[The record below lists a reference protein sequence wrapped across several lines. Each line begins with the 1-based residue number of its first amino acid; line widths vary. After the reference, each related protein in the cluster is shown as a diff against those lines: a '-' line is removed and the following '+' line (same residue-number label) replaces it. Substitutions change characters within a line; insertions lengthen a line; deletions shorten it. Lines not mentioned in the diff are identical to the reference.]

1 VAGEAKCTMKEW
13 EAWEGRNELGSRN
26 MDDAR
31 IEDWRGNRGTLAEAR
46 RILKESVENRR
57 GLDAVGEDS
66 GGVV

>member
-1 VAGEAKCTMKEW
+1 MRHEEMGGLGEPKRAGVE
-13 EAWEGRNELGSRN
+13 N